1 MKRQGAEVCMVH
13 FPFVVDRRE
22 KNINVDLLMYAD
34 SEEMGNTGCLWK
46 GNQEVETGEGGDL
59 ALYTLLYILNFE
71 PCDYIT
77 C

>member
-1 MKRQGAEVCMVH
+1 MQIQKKWVTLVASGKGT
-13 FPFVVDRRE
+13 RR
-22 KNINVDLLMYAD
+22 L
-34 SEEMGNTGCLWK
+34 G
-46 GNQEVETGEGGDL
+46 TGEGGDL